1 MSRAMRVL
9 VLALLAAAAPLAA
22 RTVEPPQSALHGYVL
37 GRYAAADDNLDRA
50 AQYFG
55 EAHGR
60 DPGAPVLA
68 RRAFELALAAGDRP
82 RAVALANSLAA
93 TPQSDSTVALV
104 RLADALSRRDWTAAD
119 AVRPA
124 LADAGYAAVV
134 GPIAEAWTLYGRG
147 NADAAFAKLDPARFT
162 GFARSYVL
170 EQRAHML
177 AAAGRWKDAAD
188 AYDQLVAG
196 AGGGASLLRVA
207 EADALAQS
215 GDKAAAARLLTV
227 AGDEVAARSA
237 LARLNAGKRIGA
249 LAPDARRGVGW
260 MMARLATDLSRDRP
274 VALAVAFARVATFLA
289 PDSPVI
295 WLIAG
300 DVLARNGQDQAALEA
315 YDHIARGDP
324 FADVV
329 TGRRAELLERSGQGD
344 AAGKLLTAA
353 ASAPGATAADWSRL
367 GDWHRR
373 GSRQAE
379 AARAYDRA
387 VTLSAD
393 GPQRW
398 AMLFLRGS
406 ARERAGDWTA
416 AETDLRA
423 ALAVAPEEPVILN
436 YLGYSLLDRG
446 QKLDEAQA
454 LTEKAARLRPGDGG
468 ITDSLGWMQYRRGQF
483 EAAVA
488 TMERAAAL
496 EPTDPTVTEHYGD
509 ALWRIGRRIEAR
521 FKWRAALDLDPDAK
535 QKAELLARLD
545 YGLDAALALGPTP

>member
-1 MSRAMRVL
+1 MRAL
-9 VLALLAAAAPLAA
+9 TLALLALAAPATA
-22 RTVEPPQSALHGYVL
+22 KTTETSPSALHGYVL
-37 GRYAAADDNLDRA
+37 GRYAAADDDLDRA

-55 EAHGR
+55 AAHAR
-60 DPGAPVLA
+60 DPAAPVLA

-82 RAVALANSLAA
+82 RAIQLANSLAG
-93 TPQSDSTVALV
+93 TPQADSTVALV
-104 RLADALSRRDWTAAD
+104 RLADALSRKDWAAAD
-119 AVRPA
+119 AARPG

-147 NADAAFAKLDPARFT
+147 DADAAFAKLDPARFT

-177 AAAGRWKDAAD
+177 AAAGRWKEAAD

-215 GDKAAAARLLTV
+215 GDKVAATRLLTV
-227 AGDEVAARSA
+227 AGDEPSARSA

-300 DVLARNGQDQAALEA
+300 DVLARNGQDAAALEA
-315 YDHIARGDP
+315 YDHIGSGDA
-324 FADVV
+324 FADAVI
-329 TGRRAELLERSGQGD
+329 GRRAELLERRGD
-344 AAGKLLTAA
+344 SAAAGKLLTAA
-353 ASAPGATAADWSRL
+353 ANAPGATAADWSRL

-373 GSRQAE
+373 AERQAD

-387 VTLSAD
+387 VALAPD

-406 ARERAGDWTA
+406 ARERAGYWTG
-416 AETDLRA
+416 AEADLRA
-423 ALAVAPEEPVILN
+423 ALAAAPEEPVILN

-446 QKLDEAQA
+446 EKLDEAQT
-454 LTEKAARLRPGDGG
+454 LIEKAARLRPGDGG
-468 ITDSLGWMQYRRGQF
+468 ITDSLGWMQYRRGRYD
-483 EAAVA
+483 EAVA
-488 TMERAAAL
+488 TMERASAL
-496 EPTDPTVTEHYGD
+496 EPTDPTITQHFGD
-509 ALWRIGRRIEAR
+509 TLWRIGRRIEAR
-521 FKWRAALDLDPDAK
+521 FKWRTALDLDPDAK